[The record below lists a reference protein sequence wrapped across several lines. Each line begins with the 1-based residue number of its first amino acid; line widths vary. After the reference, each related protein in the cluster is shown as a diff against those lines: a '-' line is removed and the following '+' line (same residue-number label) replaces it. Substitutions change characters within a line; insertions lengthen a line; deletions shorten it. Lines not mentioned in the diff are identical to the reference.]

1 MNIKYAD
8 SGIFN
13 IEKRRCRQRKWEA
26 KLKDL
31 LCKNRKQQII
41 IICIILLIGITF
53 FSGVSIGKA
62 VHNTSIKSNTEIA
75 KPILE
80 VEKASEIIITEER
93 INHIK
98 MRHPEDYSLFN
109 IYGAICVKDPDY
121 IIKDGKHDGTIFM
134 VKKLEDTNLNVV
146 VRIALETDDK
156 GIMNSVMTFYRIRE
170 RNLIK
175 LIRKNS
181 SLAGKDALLYK
192 KE

>member
-1 MNIKYAD
+1 MAVILSLGKID
-8 SGIFN
+8 LSL
-13 IEKRRCRQRKWEA
+13 
-26 KLKDL
+26 LKDE
-31 LCKNRKQQII
+31 
-41 IICIILLIGITF
+41 F
-53 FSGVSIGKA
+53 GKIQ
-62 VHNTSIKSNTEIA
+62 TD
-75 KPILE
+75 
-80 VEKASEIIITEER
+80 EIIITEER

-181 SLAGKDALLYK
+181 SLTDKDALLYK

>member
-1 MNIKYAD
+1 MALILSLGKMD
-8 SGIFN
+8 LSL
-13 IEKRRCRQRKWEA
+13 
-26 KLKDL
+26 LKDE
-31 LCKNRKQQII
+31 
-41 IICIILLIGITF
+41 F
-53 FSGVSIGKA
+53 GKIQ
-62 VHNTSIKSNTEIA
+62 TD
-75 KPILE
+75 
-80 VEKASEIIITEER
+80 EIIITEER

-181 SLAGKDALLYK
+181 SLTGKDALLYK

>member
-1 MNIKYAD
+1 MALIISLGKID
-8 SGIFN
+8 LSL
-13 IEKRRCRQRKWEA
+13 
-26 KLKDL
+26 LKDE
-31 LCKNRKQQII
+31 
-41 IICIILLIGITF
+41 F
-53 FSGVSIGKA
+53 GKIQ
-62 VHNTSIKSNTEIA
+62 TD
-75 KPILE
+75 
-80 VEKASEIIITEER
+80 EIIITEER

-181 SLAGKDALLYK
+181 SLTGKDALLYK

>member
-1 MNIKYAD
+1 MALILSLGKID
-8 SGIFN
+8 LSL
-13 IEKRRCRQRKWEA
+13 
-26 KLKDL
+26 LKDE
-31 LCKNRKQQII
+31 
-41 IICIILLIGITF
+41 F
-53 FSGVSIGKA
+53 GKIQ
-62 VHNTSIKSNTEIA
+62 TD
-75 KPILE
+75 
-80 VEKASEIIITEER
+80 EIIITEER

-146 VRIALETDDK
+146 VRIALKTDDK

-181 SLAGKDALLYK
+181 SLTGKDALLYK

>member
-1 MNIKYAD
+1 MYD
-8 SGIFN
+8 LSL
-13 IEKRRCRQRKWEA
+13 
-26 KLKDL
+26 LKDE
-31 LCKNRKQQII
+31 
-41 IICIILLIGITF
+41 F
-53 FSGVSIGKA
+53 GKIQ
-62 VHNTSIKSNTEIA
+62 TD
-75 KPILE
+75 
-80 VEKASEIIITEER
+80 EIIITEER

-181 SLAGKDALLYK
+181 SLTDKDALLYK